1 MSHDV
6 DEMEVVVGVKRFLQS
21 EVVPRVA
28 QIEAGDEFPQDII
41 DKMAEL
47 GLFGMPVP
55 EEYGGI
61 NLSLAEYVAIMEELA
76 AGWSSLPS
84 FLNSHCTVARI
95 LTLYGTE
102 AQKQAYLPRLADGTG
117 RGAVS
122 LTEPGAGSDLKS
134 IRTTARENADGS
146 YTLNG
151 DKVFITNGMR
161 AGLHLVLART
171 IPADN
176 ASTTDSNIS
185 LFMLERDT
193 PGFELTRLIDKMAF
207 HHVDTAELRFDN
219 VQLPKESLVGGV
231 IGKGL
236 PQLLSVL
243 EIGRLA
249 MAGSAVGLARAA
261 LDTALRYSQERQAF
275 GVPICKHQAIQIH
288 LANMGTELTAARCLV
303 REAVRQ
309 KEKLGRAD
317 MMASMAKL
325 FATEAG
331 LNITREAMRV
341 LGGYG
346 YVAEF
351 PAERFYREAPLY
363 MLTEGSNE
371 IQRNIIARGMLAS
384 DGPTLLGL
392 V

>member
-28 QIEAGDEFPQDII
+28 EIEAGDEFPQDIL

-102 AQKQAYLPRLADGTG
+102 AQKQNFLPRLADGTG

-176 ASTTDSNIS
+176 ASASESNIS

-207 HHVDTAELRFDN
+207 HHVDTAELRFEN

-261 LDTALRYSQERQAF
+261 LDTALRYSQDRQAF

-371 IQRNIIARGMLAS
+371 IQRNIIARGMLAN
-384 DGPTLLGL
+384 DGPALLGL